1 MALISTELTSTTYA
15 PTLANMSIP
24 ASIVG
29 IDQQF
34 SVAARLLPYNPPQSI
49 SDRDRVN
56 GFLAQAGISNGTY
69 VPQTGVDLDE
79 ASAVANRSART
90 SYLDPANKVQ
100 LNDGWEIPKP
110 AFQGNYGT
118 NYGSLAEEA
127 LFYLQ
132 TQELA
137 LYPNDTVT
145 SDVLNF
151 NDNSLLL
158 TFFGKPSVEG
168 PGFWNFGSYDES
180 LELVPNGIDRYAIGS
195 KTTSVQYVDGGIV
208 YGSNATASDGVFQIL
223 MQNADIPP
231 PSNWTGNWL
240 PVAESGRIACK
251 AISLYTTFSNVLV
264 TNKILY
270 NY

>member
-1 MALISTELTSTTYA
+1 MALNSTELTSTTYA

-24 ASIVG
+24 ASIAG

-34 SVAARLLPYNPPQSI
+34 SVAARLLPYNPPQTI
-49 SDRDRVN
+49 SDRNRVN
-56 GFLAQAGISNGTY
+56 GFLTQAGISNGTY
-69 VPQTGVDLDE
+69 VPQASVDLDE
-79 ASAVANRSART
+79 ASAVANRSAMA
-90 SYLDPANKVQ
+90 SYVDPTNKVQ

-137 LYPNDTVT
+137 LYPDGSVT
-145 SDVLNF
+145 SGMLNF
-151 NDNSLLL
+151 NDGSLLL
-158 TFFGKPSVEG
+158 TFSGKPPVEG

-180 LELVPNGIDRYAIGS
+180 LGLVSNGLGRYAIGS
-195 KTTSVQYVDGGIV
+195 KTTGIQYVDGGFV
-208 YGSNATASDGVFQIL
+208 YGSNATAGDGTFQIL
-223 MQNADIPP
+223 MQNTDIPP

-240 PVAESGRIACK
+240 PVAETGRIACK
-251 AISLYTTFSNVLV
+251 SVPLFRYRKVSVTDEILSN
-264 TNKILY
+264 Y
-270 NY
+270 